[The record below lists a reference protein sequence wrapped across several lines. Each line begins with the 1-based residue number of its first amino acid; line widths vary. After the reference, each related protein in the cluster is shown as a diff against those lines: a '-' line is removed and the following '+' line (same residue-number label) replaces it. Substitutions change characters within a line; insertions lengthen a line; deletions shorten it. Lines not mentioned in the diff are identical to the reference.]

1 MRLNPFKNYSE
12 VDLGLSAI
20 DPLLNLP
27 LPPIAST
34 STSAST
40 ATAGATTATAKPRL
54 KSTSSSTSIKKSS
67 SGSKAA
73 STSKV
78 SSTGTEKVA
87 CDLKAIYPAPG
98 IEISFEELK
107 LRSNASYS
115 IDGMNG
121 WEYAYIWREE
131 VARKGCEYLSLF
143 AFAFLEGGADAD
155 GFVCCS
161 EELVV

>member
-12 VDLGLSAI
+12 GDLGLSAI

-34 STSAST
+34 SAST
-40 ATAGATTATAKPRL
+40 LTAGTTSTTAPTKPRL
-54 KSTSSSTSIKKSS
+54 KSTSSSTSIKKSSSSS

-115 IDGMNG
+115 IDGMYE
-121 WEYAYIWREE
+121 WEYTTVWREE
-131 VARKGCEYLSLF
+131 IARKG
-143 AFAFLEGGADAD
+143 
-155 GFVCCS
+155 S
-161 EELVV
+161 ESGSTSFRALW